1 MPGKQAARKPEGN
14 LSKPEEGA
22 CHLIFM
28 NLNDTIFL
36 DKQIRKDVDS
46 VKKNN
51 KPKFNLAWN

>member
-1 MPGKQAARKPEGN
+1 MPGKQAASKRKGN